1 MASLVSV
8 EQRLLHHLPIN
19 SNQYQTTI
27 TMSALANESFV
38 VCISRCEVEV
48 VQNILEESQQSR
60 HGNLI
65 TLQPGFLAKVKD
77 TRRGG
82 SQKSVIIRIY
92 DFYNRNLAF
101 ENNLF
106 ACPGTN
112 LQVVAPPLWPFLIGI
127 KDPLTRIGFYRDH
140 EAVAYLLSLNCDDLV
155 IVNGASVNCPS
166 PSFLTCIVRYIGL
179 VSEIGPGFYLALE
192 ITVIHWHLFSN
203 FVL

>member
-1 MASLVSV
+1 MAIVVSV
-8 EQRLLHHLPIN
+8 EQSLLTSLRSP
-19 SNQYQTTI
+19 YQIANMT
-27 TMSALANESFV
+27 ALANESFV

-77 TRRGG
+77 TRRAGG
-82 SQKSVIIRIY
+82 SQKTTTAIIRIY
-92 DFYNRNLAF
+92 DFYNRNFVF

-106 ACPGTN
+106 ACSRTH

-127 KDPLTRIGFYRDH
+127 KDPLTRIGFFRDH
-140 EAVAYLLSLNCDDLV
+140 ESVAYLLSLNCDDLV

-192 ITVIHWHLFSN
+192 VTVIGWHLFRTC
-203 FVL
+203 F